1 MKAIEPWKSRD
12 KKIADIRGRF
22 SAPKKEHVE
31 VKKRGGNRRESESER
46 KERFM
51 RTYKLKPLPRADIA
65 DDYNVTNPTRYEAVV
80 MPNAGDLM
88 LNKILDRYNM

>member
-1 MKAIEPWKSRD
+1 
-12 KKIADIRGRF
+12 
-22 SAPKKEHVE
+22 
-31 VKKRGGNRRESESER
+31 
-46 KERFM
+46 M